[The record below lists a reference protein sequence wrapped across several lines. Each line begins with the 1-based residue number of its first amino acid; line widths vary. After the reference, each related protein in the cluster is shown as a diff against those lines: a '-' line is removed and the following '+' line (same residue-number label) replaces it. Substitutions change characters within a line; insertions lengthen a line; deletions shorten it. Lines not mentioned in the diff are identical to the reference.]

1 MRFLKPS
8 AALLQAALFV
18 SFGTAQDQQYPDY
31 SLLAKCPG
39 YTASNVQTTDYGL
52 TADLSLAGEAC
63 NAYGDDLKDLILEV
77 TYEADQRLHV
87 KIQDKAN
94 QVYQIPESVFPRPD
108 SKSSPDSNTLKFD
121 YEESPFS
128 FRVSRRD
135 GEEVLFDTS
144 AASLI
149 FESQYVRLRTKLPED
164 PYLYG
169 LGEHTDDFR
178 LSTTNYSRTLW
189 NQDSYGV
196 PEDSNLYGSQPLY
209 LEHRESGSHG
219 VFLLNSNGMD
229 VMIDNNQEDGQFL
242 EYNTLGGVLDFWFFA
257 GPSPSEVTKQYAE
270 VAGLPTFAPY
280 WGLGFHQCRYG
291 YQDAFAVAEVIY
303 NYSQANIPLET
314 MWTDI
319 DYMDGRTIFTTDPER
334 YPVGKLRSIVSYL
347 HERNQHYIVMVD
359 PAAGYKDYPTVTRG
373 LEDNIFLLRS
383 NGSVF
388 LGVVWPGVTVF
399 PDWFAENITT
409 YWNNE
414 FDLFFNPEDG
424 IDIDGLWIDMNEP
437 ANIGCYFPCEDPYGS
452 TEGFPPEPPAVREN
466 PRPLPG
472 FPCEFQPPDQGGC
485 SSNSTKQVENVRS
498 LLPMEVSTTQ
508 IVPRQEQAGDQ
519 SGLPGRD
526 LLYPKYSIRNKA
538 AYQPWSNAADGGLS
552 NRTVDTNIL
561 SQNGLAMYDTHN
573 LYGTLMGS
581 ASYDAMRARRPSKRP
596 LIITRSTFA
605 GSGSKVGHW
614 LGDNLSTWGHYRASI
629 RTMLA
634 FTSLFQFPMTGSDT
648 CGFGDNTTEELCARW
663 ASLGAFNTFYRNHN
677 QLDMVDQE
685 FYLWDTVAES
695 ARKAIDVR
703 YRLLDY
709 MYTAMARAS
718 KDGEPVLYPVFY
730 LYPQDRKT
738 WALENQFFYGKGVL
752 VAPVL
757 EEGATSVDAYLP
769 NDAFYDWHTHDLVCG
784 RGANHTFADVDTTSI
799 PILIRSGVILPLRV
813 SSANTTT
820 SLREQDFELV
830 LPLDKNGEAT
840 GELYF
845 DDGESIDPANNGG
858 VSWINLS
865 FKDGELRIEGEF
877 NYQVPVSISKIT
889 LLEGSQ
895 ACAGNATVD
904 SAASKRT
911 ADVKLSLNEPG
922 SFRV

>member
-1 MRFLKPS
+1 MRFIKPS
-8 AALLQAALFV
+8 AAFLQTVLFV

-52 TADLSLAGEAC
+52 TADLSLA
-63 NAYGDDLKDLILEV
+63 DLILEA

-108 SKSSPDSNTLKFD
+108 SKSSPDSNALKFD

-128 FRVSRRD
+128 FRISRRD
-135 GEEVLFDTS
+135 SEEVLFDTS

-149 FESQYVRLRTKLPED
+149 LNRNIPPAHQASRGPLSLWTGRAYRRLP
-164 PYLYG
+164 
-169 LGEHTDDFR
+169 
-178 LSTTNYSRTLW
+178 RTLW

-196 PEDSNLYGSQPLY
+196 PEDSTCTEASLYISST
-209 LEHRESGSHG
+209 ESLAPTVS
-219 VFLLNSNGMD
+219 FCSTPMRTANSLNTTPWRSPRLL
-229 VMIDNNQEDGQFL
+229 V
-242 EYNTLGGVLDFWFFA
+242 FA
-257 GPSPSEVTKQYAE
+257 GPSPSEYAE

-319 DYMDGRTIFTTDPER
+319 DYMDGRTIFTPTLSDTP
-334 YPVGKLRSIVSYL
+334 IVSYL

-359 PAAGYKDYPTVTRG
+359 PAAGYKDYPTVTRVLRIISSLA
-373 LEDNIFLLRS
+373 LEW
-383 NGSVF
+383 V
-388 LGVVWPGVTVF
+388 VF

-424 IDIDGLWIDMNEP
+424 MTST
-437 ANIGCYFPCEDPYGS
+437 DPYGS

-466 PRPLPG
+466 PRPLLVSLASSSHLTKEAAAAIQPTDRK
-472 FPCEFQPPDQGGC
+472 CEKPPANG
-485 SSNSTKQVENVRS
+485 SEHS
-498 LLPMEVSTTQ
+498 Q
-508 IVPRQEQAGDQ
+508 IAPRQEQAGDQ
-519 SGLPGRD
+519 SGLPG
-526 LLYPKYSIRNKA
+526 LLHPQQGRLPALVQRS
-538 AYQPWSNAADGGLS
+538 DGGLS

-581 ASYDAMRARRPSKRP
+581 ASYDAMRARRPDKRP

-614 LGDNLSTWGHYRASI
+614 LGDNLSTWSHYRASI

-718 KDGEPVLYPVFY
+718 KDGTPVLYPVFY
-730 LYPQDRKT
+730 LYPEDRKT

-757 EEGATSVDAYLP
+757 EEAQRASTPISPTTPSTTGTPTSWSAAGAGTTPSPTSTP
-769 NDAFYDWHTHDLVCG
+769 
-784 RGANHTFADVDTTSI
+784 R
-799 PILIRSGVILPLRV
+799 RSPS
-813 SSANTTT
+813 SSA
-820 SLREQDFELV
+820 
-830 LPLDKNGEAT
+830 
-840 GELYF
+840 
-845 DDGESIDPANNGG
+845 PASSCPSG
-858 VSWINLS
+858 
-865 FKDGELRIEGEF
+865 
-877 NYQVPVSISKIT
+877 
-889 LLEGSQ
+889 
-895 ACAGNATVD
+895 C
-904 SAASKRT
+904 
-911 ADVKLSLNEPG
+911 
-922 SFRV
+922 